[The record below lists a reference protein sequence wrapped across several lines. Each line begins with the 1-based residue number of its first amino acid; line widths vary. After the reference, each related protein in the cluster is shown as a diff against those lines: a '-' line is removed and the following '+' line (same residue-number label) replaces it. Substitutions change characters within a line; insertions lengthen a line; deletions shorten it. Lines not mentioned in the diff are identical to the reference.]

1 MAWNDAK
8 ERQPARTG
16 KYLIRRRS
24 GKTGWINDRYYWNGS
39 YWVTK
44 AGSGTPAKGNLEW
57 WESELLEKELQKEQ
71 EGQENVSGAD

>member
-1 MAWNDAK
+1 MAWHDAK

-24 GKTGWINDRYYWNGS
+24 GKTGWINGRYYWNGS

-44 AGSGTPAKGNLEW
+44 AGSGTPAKGNLE
-57 WESELLEKELQKEQ
+57 
-71 EGQENVSGAD
+71 